1 MAFSFPSRRSEQSKS
16 RFARIF
22 GRVKAFQARSNTNLG
37 GTAGCKSSPLFWG
50 GLFLL
55 FYLGSVAMMKNHDNM
70 FCPEQVLADVRKIV
84 GNDYATADLDKM
96 LCYLVDESYPL
107 IRPKE
112 TQNCILVRPACA
124 KEVSK
129 IPLQRKH

>member
-1 MAFSFPSRRSEQSKS
+1 
-16 RFARIF
+16 
-22 GRVKAFQARSNTNLG
+22 
-37 GTAGCKSSPLFWG
+37 
-50 GLFLL
+50 
-55 FYLGSVAMMKNHDNM
+55 MMKNHDNM

-129 IPLQRKH
+129 IPLQRKHKAGLHRHRAAHNAGPAAARDHRDPVFIDEPDH